1 MSAAVSVSEGALGR
15 PAAQVDNTRGA
26 TAAVSSAA
34 SVLPVLHTSLIL
46 APPSPSNIGP
56 YTARQSIESFL
67 STRSALDSLIERRL
81 QVKFRATLLAGQ
93 SPPIRRSCFPR
104 NIHTPRPS
112 LQDFTNLENW
122 NETHGHQFAFSS
134 LHRAV

>member
-34 SVLPVLHTSLIL
+34 SFLLVLHTSLIL
-46 APPSPSNIGP
+46 ASPSPSNIGL

-67 STRSALDSLIERRL
+67 SSQSVLDSLIERRL
-81 QVKFRATLLAGQ
+81 QVKFRATLLAAGL
-93 SPPIRRSCFPR
+93 SPPIRLSCFPR
-104 NIHTPRPS
+104 I
-112 LQDFTNLENW
+112 FTLL
-122 NETHGHQFAFSS
+122 A
-134 LHRAV
+134 